1 MNILILLPYGGGS
14 HTYWASTIKKYSA
27 HQVKILE
34 MPGRFWK
41 WRMHGSASYFAKLV
55 NEIDEKFDYILTT
68 SMMNVL
74 EFKGALNER
83 NRSIP
88 IHLYFHENQFAY
100 PVSSKDPDQKSER
113 LEHYQFI
120 QLQSFIA
127 ADKVYFNSEYNRQT
141 FLKGANSLLKKLP
154 DFKEHLESKLQRPSK
169 IWKVFIPTNDFTTTK
184 KTTEI
189 IFIWN
194 HRWEE
199 DKNPKD
205 FFKVLKNLKGEGLSF
220 KLIVCGK
227 ESTNDNFIQAKK
239 EFHQEIIHFGEAKSR
254 SEYLELLKLAT
265 HSIITSNHDF
275 YGISA
280 IELIL
285 SGVKTYF
292 PNRLAYPEHFSQSI
306 WKKISYKNINE
317 ITFSKILAEYP
328 SFDEVMFNMNA
339 PVHDFIDL

>member
-1 MNILILLPYGGGS
+1 
-14 HTYWASTIKKYSA
+14 
-27 HQVKILE
+27 

-41 WRMHGSASYFAKLV
+41 WRMHGAASYFAKEV
-55 NEIDEKFDYILTT
+55 NSQDDQLDIILTT

-83 NRSIP
+83 NRSVP

-100 PVSSKDPDQKSER
+100 PVSTKDPDQKSDR

-141 FLKGANSLLKKLP
+141 FLEGARALLKKLP
-154 DFKEHLESKLQRPSK
+154 DFKDHLQSGLNRSST
-169 IWKVFIPTNDFTTTK
+169 IWKIFIPINDFITTK
-184 KTTEI
+184 KTSEI

-205 FFKVLKNLKGEGLSF
+205 FFKILKKFKDDGLRF

-227 ESTNDNFIQAKK
+227 ESHNENFIQAKK
-239 EFHQEIIHFGEAKSR
+239 EFSKEIIYFGEAKSR
-254 SEYLELLKLAT
+254 SGYLKLLNLAT
-265 HSIITSNHDF
+265 HSIVTSNHDF

-280 IELIL
+280 LELIL
-285 SGVKTYF
+285 SGVKTFY
-292 PNRLAYPEHFSQSI
+292 PNRLAYPEHFDKKI
-306 WKKISYKNINE
+306 WKKISYADIKDLSSQFILDKKYPNRQEIHDHLKIPTHYFDGLNNINFT
-317 ITFSKILAEYP
+317 IT
-328 SFDEVMFNMNA
+328 
-339 PVHDFIDL
+339 